1 MSRGKGTRGF
11 RVLALTAAVG
21 LATASFASVPVL
33 LAATASPAA
42 ATVSGSLAATAS
54 SSWQTNSE
62 VRQMAYSDGRVWLVG
77 SFTAMRPPGYR
88 LGHHETDATYFA
100 ALDAATGALDTA
112 IDHTHTFTGGGYQGA
127 DEAFAVAASPDGDT
141 VYVGGN
147 FTAVDGY
154 SRSHIAA
161 FSATTGALLPWSPTV
176 DGKVSAIAAAGQSV
190 YIGGTFSTVDGSARA
205 NLAAVSASTADL
217 VPGWAPTTND
227 TVDAL
232 AVTSDDATVVAG
244 GYFDQVDGQT
254 SSGTTTY
261 NKAVLLAGV
270 TSSDPGTPLP
280 MPADAVV
287 PPGMPQAPVH
297 DCDSNVKDV
306 VISSGVAYFAN
317 EGTGDGCFDGTWAAS
332 LSSGQLVWVNRCLGA
347 TQAVA
352 VVGDYLYKGSHA
364 HNCQQ
369 TNTNHDPANF
379 PQVPPGGARHLL
391 SEKLSNGFLGP
402 WYPLMNAGPD
412 LGPRTMATD
421 GQQLYVGGDFTTVNR
436 TGQQGIA
443 RFRTTPDYPTPMS
456 DAPVVT
462 SVLPGRVTVSAKPP
476 VDLDNP
482 QLTMELFV
490 AGTSHP
496 IRSTVVTSLLLEA
509 TDRPLGGP
517 RSARGQ
523 QAGLPGARGGTR
535 GAAGS
540 EIRAGCS
547 ARRLCSRREDRRHA
561 SIRDRAEREERRP
574 AARSEV
580 VCRAPG
586 LGAAAAAEGR
596 SGRRREVPAP
606 REGYRDGAAGRPE
619 TRPRR
624 PLSAPRRL
632 RPRIGASH
640 REQDR
645 PAPRLNLA
653 RSGGLDSPNG

>member
-33 LAATASPAA
+33 LAATASPAT

-112 IDHTHTFTGGGYQGA
+112 VDHTHTFTGGGYQGA

-154 SRSHIAA
+154 SRPHIAA

-176 DGKVSAIAAAGQSV
+176 DGKVSAIATSGQSV

-379 PQVPPGGARHLL
+379 PQVAPGGARHLL

-443 RFRTTPDYPTPMS
+443 RFRTAPDYPTPMS

-496 IRSTVVTSLLLEA
+496 IRSTVVTSYFWKQPTVHWVDRDLREDSKQVFRVRAVAPGEQPGAKSVPVAVHVACAAGGRVGA
-509 TDRPLGGP
+509 TLRSVTALKGKRGVRRLDLRLCVG
-517 RSARGQ
+517 RRVSARLQLRRGDQ
-523 QAGLPGARGGTR
+523 VVVGKSRRLGRGIATVRLAVPRHARAGRYRLHAVFARGSERHTENKTVRLPG
-535 GAAGS
+535 
-540 EIRAGCS
+540 
-547 ARRLCSRREDRRHA
+547 
-561 SIRDRAEREERRP
+561 
-574 AARSEV
+574 
-580 VCRAPG
+580 
-586 LGAAAAAEGR
+586 
-596 SGRRREVPAP
+596 
-606 REGYRDGAAGRPE
+606 
-619 TRPRR
+619 
-624 PLSAPRRL
+624 
-632 RPRIGASH
+632 
-640 REQDR
+640 
-645 PAPRLNLA
+645 
-653 RSGGLDSPNG
+653 